1 MLTEKQRNSLK
12 KLNKESIHPK
22 KSLTEQD
29 AERRKS
35 KGSGTKMFVDLGDLK
50 DYVMAEAKKQHIP
63 QAEFIRKCI
72 RENME
77 RSGANA
83 KSDSEAT
90 GKEA

>member
-1 MLTEKQRNSLK
+1 MLTEEQRKSLK
-12 KLNKESIHPK
+12 KLSKDDIYHK

-29 AERRKS
+29 AERRKT

-50 DYVMAEAKKQHIP
+50 DYVLAEAKKRHIP
-63 QAEFIRKCI
+63 QAEFIRRCI

-77 RSGANA
+77 RNGANGE
-83 KSDSEAT
+83 SNSEAT